1 MCIQDNVAEFAG
13 TTDSTAVVAAAG
25 VVAAAVA
32 EWQQS
37 LSLLA
42 ETDRPEMTHM
52 HKQPWYFNPEH
63 GGSHPAGTEMTML
76 PEYKITQM
84 CEINNTY

>member
-32 EWQQS
+32 EWQ
-37 LSLLA
+37 
-42 ETDRPEMTHM
+42 
-52 HKQPWYFNPEH
+52 
-63 GGSHPAGTEMTML
+63 
-76 PEYKITQM
+76 
-84 CEINNTY
+84 